1 MRKSLLHWAF
11 ALSILGGVAFGFFL
25 GSSTT
30 AQHIDVFNIPR
41 EKDARQKIKG
51 PELSEVV
58 VTDTFT
64 YRVLVEKDK
73 IDNGNISANELEIH
87 ELIGD
92 ERTPYLWGQVEYYE
106 RKSISQ
112 MQTRTTD
119 FLKCFRTRT
128 GTLFYLPDGRRVIDW
143 GPWSFWD
150 CR

>member
-1 MRKSLLHWAF
+1 MSKYLFYGTSVLLLL
-11 ALSILGGVAFGFFL
+11 ALSALGGFL

-41 EKDARQKIKG
+41 EKAEKQKIQG
-51 PELSEVV
+51 PELEDVV
-58 VTDTFT
+58 ITDTFT
-64 YRVLVEKDK
+64 YKVPVEKDK
-73 IDNGNISANELEIH
+73 LAKGVVFANELEVH
-87 ELIGD
+87 ELSGE
-92 ERTPYLWGQVEYYE
+92 ERTPYLWGQVEYYD
-106 RKSISQ
+106 RKTISQ

-128 GTLFYLPDGRRVIDW
+128 GTLYYLPDGKRMIDW